1 MECFNCLFLHDVAQ
15 FVDDALFV
23 VWIRQDSFF
32 FFFFFCFV
40 LLRAESSRVDE
51 EERGGNG

>member
-1 MECFNCLFLHDVAQ
+1 MECFNCLFLHEVAQ

-32 FFFFFCFV
+32 FF

-51 EERGGNG
+51 EERGENG